1 MTGSVV
7 LVIVVVVGL
16 DELDDG
22 SGDMLAVCVDCGL
35 GLVGEFEFNNDGLE

>member
-16 DELDDG
+16 DELVDG
-22 SGDMLAVCVDCGL
+22 SGDMLAICVDCGL
-35 GLVGEFEFNNDGLE
+35 GLVDRFEFDNEGLE

>member
-16 DELDDG
+16 DELVDG
-22 SGDMLAVCVDCGL
+22 SGDMLAICVDCGL
-35 GLVGEFEFNNDGLE
+35 GVVDGFAFNNDGLE

>member
-7 LVIVVVVGL
+7 LAIVVVVGL

-22 SGDMLAVCVDCGL
+22 SGDMLAVCVYRGL
-35 GLVGEFEFNNDGLE
+35 GLVDGFEFSKDGLE